1 MSENLPIVMIA
12 IAIILVLIALIAF
25 LAWKKQKEGKLE
37 QPIIKNKKAFFVQ
50 WIIGLILALIG
61 AYFMFDGDILGE
73 NTSGIATV
81 IGIIGICLIATS
93 SVTLIV
99 FNRKK

>member
-12 IAIILVLIALIAF
+12 IAVILVLIALIAF
-25 LAWKKQKEGKLE
+25 LTWKKQKEGKLE
-37 QPIIKNKKAFFVQ
+37 LPIIKNKKAFFVQ

-93 SVTLIV
+93 GVTLIG

>member
-12 IAIILVLIALIAF
+12 IVIILVLIALIAF
-25 LAWKKQKEGKLE
+25 LAWKKQKEGKSK

-50 WIIGLILALIG
+50 WIMGLILALIG

-93 SVTLIV
+93 GVTLIG

>member
-1 MSENLPIVMIA
+1 MSESLPIVMIA

-25 LAWKKQKEGKLE
+25 LVWKKQKEGKLE
-37 QPIIKNKKAFFVQ
+37 KPIIKNKKAFFIQ
-50 WIIGLILALIG
+50 WIIGLIIALIG

-93 SVTLIV
+93 GVTLIG